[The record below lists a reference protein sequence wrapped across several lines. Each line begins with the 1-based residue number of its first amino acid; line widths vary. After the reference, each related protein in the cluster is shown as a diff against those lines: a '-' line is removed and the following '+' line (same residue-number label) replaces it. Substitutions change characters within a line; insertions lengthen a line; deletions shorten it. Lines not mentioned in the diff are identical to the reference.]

1 MKRAGEGLIRAGYGS
16 STKNKDFSYHL
27 SLILSLIFKYKS
39 IIKMNLD
46 LMEFIS
52 INFDEYSDILNHWI
66 ALHALNNVNY
76 FDSFG
81 GEDIPKEIKIII
93 DKSIV
98 VVNNF
103 RT

>member
-1 MKRAGEGLIRAGYGS
+1 
-16 STKNKDFSYHL
+16 
-27 SLILSLIFKYKS
+27 
-39 IIKMNLD
+39 
-46 LMEFIS
+46 MEFIS
-52 INFDEYSDILNHWI
+52 INFDAYSDIRNHWI

-81 GEDIPKEIKIII
+81 VEDIPKEIKIII

>member
-1 MKRAGEGLIRAGYGS
+1 
-16 STKNKDFSYHL
+16 
-27 SLILSLIFKYKS
+27 
-39 IIKMNLD
+39 MNLD

-52 INFDEYSDILNHWI
+52 INFDEYSDIRNHWI
-66 ALHALNNVNY
+66 ALQALNNVNC
-76 FDSFG
+76 FHSFG